1 MLLAILIGGAI
12 LALALGLN
20 PLTFQKFTAE
30 PEATPA
36 AVATPVVAANTPA
49 ASATVAPAGAAAP
62 AVAPTAIP
70 TPAAAA
76 PQAVQT
82 AAPAATSV
90 ARSQQPET
98 AATTS
103 AAEPTA
109 QAADPTGVSKD
120 QAEPTPAQ
128 AAVSTELAAAIIQGY
143 DNYWSVRVRAMGDPG
158 DTSVDLAS
166 VMDGDE
172 LAVARKTMSEYQSA
186 GEAYQTSVK
195 HQIWITRA
203 TPTEAD
209 IVDQYTAST
218 LKIDPTT
225 KDPVEPE
232 PEVEQLTGKF
242 ALESID
248 GSWKVVT
255 ESYQ

>member
-1 MLLAILIGGAI
+1 
-12 LALALGLN
+12 
-20 PLTFQKFTAE
+20 
-30 PEATPA
+30 
-36 AVATPVVAANTPA
+36 V
-49 ASATVAPAGAAAP
+49 
-62 AVAPTAIP
+62 
-70 TPAAAA
+70 
-76 PQAVQT
+76 
-82 AAPAATSV
+82 
-90 ARSQQPET
+90 
-98 AATTS
+98 
-103 AAEPTA
+103 
-109 QAADPTGVSKD
+109 QAALPSD
-120 QAEPTPAQ
+120 
-128 AAVSTELAAAIIQGY
+128 LAAAIIQGY

-172 LAVARKTMSEYQSA
+172 LAVARKTLSEYQSA

-209 IVDQYTAST
+209 VVDQYTAST
-218 LKIDPTT
+218 LRIDPTT

-248 GSWKVVT
+248 GAWKVVT

>member
-1 MLLAILIGGAI
+1 
-12 LALALGLN
+12 
-20 PLTFQKFTAE
+20 
-30 PEATPA
+30 
-36 AVATPVVAANTPA
+36 V
-49 ASATVAPAGAAAP
+49 
-62 AVAPTAIP
+62 
-70 TPAAAA
+70 AAA

-90 ARSQQPET
+90 ARSEQPET
-98 AATTS
+98 TAAEQPVQ

-109 QAADPTGVSKD
+109 VSNE
-120 QAEPTPAQ
+120 QAEPTPVQ
-128 AAVSTELAAAIIQGY
+128 AAVPAELAAAIIQGY

-158 DTSVDLAS
+158 GTSLDLAS

-172 LAVARKTMSEYQSA
+172 LAVAQKTLSEYQNA
-186 GEAYQTSVK
+186 GEAYQTTVK

-218 LKIDPTT
+218 LRIDPTT

-232 PEVEQLTGKF
+232 PEVEQLTGMF

-248 GSWKVVT
+248 GAWKVVT